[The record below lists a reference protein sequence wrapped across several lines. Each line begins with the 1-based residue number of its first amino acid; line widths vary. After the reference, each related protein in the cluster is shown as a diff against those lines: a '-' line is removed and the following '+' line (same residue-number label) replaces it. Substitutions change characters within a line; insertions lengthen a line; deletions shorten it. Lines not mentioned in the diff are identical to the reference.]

1 MEHFTKLL
9 SKWLVFDG
17 TDVSL
22 SELEVHTDELFV
34 NVKYIHIDNC
44 IQPPE
49 ILEAIQH
56 NSTYLAFSTFIC
68 TLYI

>member
-34 NVKYIHIDNC
+34 NVKYTYTILYSLLKYSRLYSTIAHI
-44 IQPPE
+44 
-49 ILEAIQH
+49 
-56 NSTYLAFSTFIC
+56 
-68 TLYI
+68 

>member
-49 ILEAIQH
+49 ILEAIQQQH
-56 NSTYLAFSTFIC
+56 NSTFNVLCTFKWK
-68 TLYI
+68 